1 MRRKVVEE
9 KGAVALV
16 GLVRGG
22 SPGEEHAASKNTAI
36 LVEAAWCLRLLTEDL
51 ITRRKVCVSVSVC
64 L

>member
-16 GLVRGG
+16 GLVRG
-22 SPGEEHAASKNTAI
+22 SPDEEHTASKNTTI

-51 ITRRKVCVSVSVC
+51 VTRRKVCFR
-64 L
+64 